1 MTQAFKFFLLITTCI
16 SSLLIFPSCKD
27 DEKETL
33 RELLFT
39 VETNT
44 NPESVSVIHTNP
56 DPGHA
61 PNYYFIY
68 TNNEKSELIL
78 NCTNSN
84 EIYIEQILS
93 ALMDPQINVDQYINS
108 QCGLTITVVNGN
120 ELKIEFEEMEIEPEQ
135 SLYVS
140 TTVIVC
146 SKDESN
152 PQRANFIID
161 RDFR

>member
-1 MTQAFKFFLLITTCI
+1 
-16 SSLLIFPSCKD
+16 
-27 DEKETL
+27 
-33 RELLFT
+33 
-39 VETNT
+39 
-44 NPESVSVIHTNP
+44 
-56 DPGHA
+56 
-61 PNYYFIY
+61 
-68 TNNEKSELIL
+68 
-78 NCTNSN
+78 
-84 EIYIEQILS
+84 
-93 ALMDPQINVDQYINS
+93 DQYINS